1 MTDNNKPQPLS
12 LENPPTD
19 EGSYQGSLHDPRD
32 EACNFEILPNFE
44 RFNKN
49 NDIYN
54 RGRWDERI
62 MSKKV
67 IDWFRGMYRPDI
79 AARDRDGYTA
89 KDFAFRLGG
98 WVGTNLLIERNL
110 KKGRVDGYQD
120 ALKFIPLSPRKRL
133 K

>member
-1 MTDNNKPQPLS
+1 MSEPETDLSEPQPLS

-19 EGSYQGSLHDPRD
+19 EGSYQGKLHDPRD

-67 IDWFRGMYRPDI
+67 IDWFKIKYFKFWVWLAGTRLRRLALWLDYKIGDRGRKEPKWWW
-79 AARDRDGYTA
+79 DG
-89 KDFAFRLGG
+89 GG
-98 WVGTNLLIERNL
+98 DKTLN
-110 KKGRVDGYQD
+110 K
-120 ALKFIPLSPRKRL
+120 
-133 K
+133 